1 MTNEE
6 QKNQT
11 DQVEEPVAEQPDEQ
25 VTRAKAEEGRPMPLG
40 EKLGVF
46 FLTLSAV
53 GLIWLQPDRLA
64 PDAQAFRQLGVDEHY
79 RGGRGRLA
87 GFLRVH
93 GRPPWLGWAAA
104 S

>member
-1 MTNEE
+1 
-6 QKNQT
+6 
-11 DQVEEPVAEQPDEQ
+11 VADASRRRLLGWDPDAGDTAAVRQ
-25 VTRAKAEEGRPMPLG
+25 HLPALPLR
-40 EKLGVF
+40 
-46 FLTLSAV
+46 
-53 GLIWLQPDRLA
+53 LQPGRFA